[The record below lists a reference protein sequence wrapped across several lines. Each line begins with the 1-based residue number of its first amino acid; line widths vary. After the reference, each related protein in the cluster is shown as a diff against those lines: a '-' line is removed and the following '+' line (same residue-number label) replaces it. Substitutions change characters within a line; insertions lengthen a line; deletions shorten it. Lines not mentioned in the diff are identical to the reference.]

1 LTTSAGYDII
11 NTKHIRPTQA
21 GPSVKGVNHMTV
33 KQQIVRI
40 IEKLPGNVAV
50 SDVIAE
56 LYFKEQVDRGLKEL
70 DNGKSIS
77 HKTAKE
83 RLAKW
88 LK

>member
-1 LTTSAGYDII
+1 
-11 NTKHIRPTQA
+11 
-21 GPSVKGVNHMTV
+21 MTV
-33 KQQIVRI
+33 KEQIVKI
-40 IEKLPGNVAV
+40 IEKLPNNVAV

-56 LYFKEQVDRGLKEL
+56 LYFKEQVDRGLREL

-77 HKTAKE
+77 HKMAKE